1 MKSRIGCETL
11 LIAKTSHDQENQLT
25 TILISLPKAHKL
37 HLAPLLDETTTTT
50 RCAINRLEY
59 AATCYNRI

>member
-1 MKSRIGCETL
+1 MKSRIGCQTL
-11 LIAKTSHDQENQLT
+11 LIARTSHDQENQLT
-25 TILISLPKAHKL
+25 TIMISLPKAHKL
-37 HLAPLLDETTTTT
+37 HLAPLIDETTST